1 MGPGARSGKEA
12 LEGTVLLN
20 LQGVGGRTKGTTM
33 AASSTTSKTLSLRGP
48 CAAPTGKWHPQ
59 PLSSVR
65 GRPGTYGMCSW
76 VPGGQTLEDLGAR
89 VRGAHSLRQHLNS
102 LYFFMPSTNIQAS

>member
-33 AASSTTSKTLSLRGP
+33 AASSTTSKTLSSEVPVRHPRGSGTLSP
-48 CAAPTGKWHPQ
+48 C
-59 PLSSVR
+59 
-65 GRPGTYGMCSW
+65 
-76 VPGGQTLEDLGAR
+76 
-89 VRGAHSLRQHLNS
+89 RQ
-102 LYFFMPSTNIQAS
+102 